1 MRILLLRHGEPDY
14 TVDGLTEKGKREADL
29 LGRRLLNYEIRD
41 VYVSPLGRARETAE
55 AYLKKAGREAEVLP
69 WLQEFRGRFPDP
81 ETGATRLAWDIKP
94 RLWSSDPQ
102 LWDPD
107 RWADAKLFE
116 GGNVRE
122 IWDETREGVDRL
134 MARYGFFR
142 EGPVWRGADNADFT
156 IAVFCHFAISMVTA
170 GYLMQI
176 SPQVLLQRTLTHPT
190 SLTELVT
197 EERIKGESAFRMT
210 RLGDLSHLE
219 TAGEPRSMYG
229 IFPQV
234 YTGIDST
241 DPTLN
246 HNKTLRP

>member
-14 TVDGLTEKGKREADL
+14 AIDGLTEKGKREAEL
-29 LGRRLLNYEIRD
+29 LGSRLLHYEIRE
-41 VYVSPLGRARETAE
+41 VYTSPLGRARETAE
-55 AYLKKAGREAEVLP
+55 PYLRKAGKEAEVLP

-81 ETGATRLAWDIKP
+81 ETGTLRVAWDIKP
-94 RLWSSDPQ
+94 RLWDPEN
-102 LWDPD
+102 
-107 RWADAKLFE
+107 WADAKLFE

-122 IWDETREGVDRL
+122 IWDETREGIDRL
-134 MARYGFFR
+134 MARYGLFR
-142 EGPVWRGADNADFT
+142 DGPVWCGDGNGDFT
-156 IAVFCHFAISMVTA
+156 IALFCHFAISMVTA
-170 GYLMQI
+170 GYLMRI
-176 SPQVLLQRTLTHPT
+176 SPLVLLQRTLTHPT

-210 RLGDLSHLE
+210 RLGDLTHLE
-219 TAGEPRSMYG
+219 AAGEPRSMYG